1 MTPGD
6 ATTLIHLVGFMT
18 GIVLYAMLAVMI
30 LQSRPVR
37 ELPPLNRNADRI
49 PLATALLGLIW
60 NGGALVIYGLRDLG
74 VAAPAP
80 IVAAL
85 AFSAVGFLPAVVVH
99 SALATSAPRAGAR
112 VLVATSYL
120 LSTVASAMHFYAAL
134 TTGLVPSRV
143 SLLTL
148 TVGYA
153 GVLALLIA
161 FSPRQPTG
169 RRALSAVALAAFAV
183 MAIHL
188 SQHTA
193 GSDSWLIG
201 LVGHH
206 ASLPLALVI
215 LYQDY
220 RFALADLFLKR
231 VLTLVVLIALW
242 MLLYTTIA
250 APFVLPRM
258 AGDYTQPLGVGVLLA
273 LGLATALAYP
283 VLRRGVARFVD
294 RVVLRRAD
302 YGRLREELAAEIA
315 QLDTPERVLN
325 VACEM
330 LAPALSALHV
340 TWTETAVRDTTGGR
354 ASGVGSVLLPSERGL
369 EARVHVSTVDAPS
382 YEIEVARLTGG
393 RRLLSDDLTLLDQV
407 ALIVARRIDAIRV
420 THERFARDLREREM
434 AQLAT
439 EAELRALRAQLDPH
453 FLFNTLT
460 TIGHLIQEAPN
471 RALET
476 LFRLT
481 GLLRSVLKK
490 SGGEFVSLA
499 EELEIVRAY
508 LAIES
513 ARFEERLSV
522 TIDVPEA
529 LGALRVP
536 PFILQPVVENAVKHG
551 ISPLAAGGR
560 VIVTARAERD
570 GAGDA
575 NERVSALSL
584 SVIDTGV
591 GVAPAELERRRAAG
605 IGLANLE
612 RRLERYYGGAA
623 TLEVRSAP
631 GVGTTVRIRVPVD
644 GSVGRPARPAR
655 PASARGAA

>member
-1 MTPGD
+1 
-6 ATTLIHLVGFMT
+6 
-18 GIVLYAMLAVMI
+18 
-30 LQSRPVR
+30 
-37 ELPPLNRNADRI
+37 
-49 PLATALLGLIW
+49 
-60 NGGALVIYGLRDLG
+60 
-74 VAAPAP
+74 
-80 IVAAL
+80 
-85 AFSAVGFLPAVVVH
+85 
-99 SALATSAPRAGAR
+99 
-112 VLVATSYL
+112 
-120 LSTVASAMHFYAAL
+120 MHVYAAL
-134 TTGLVPSRV
+134 TTGVVPSRA

-153 GVLALLIA
+153 GIIALLIA
-161 FSPRQPTG
+161 LSPRQPTG
-169 RRALSAVALAAFAV
+169 RRALSAVALAAFAA
-183 MAIHL
+183 MALHL
-188 SQHTA
+188 SQHAA
-193 GSDSWLIG
+193 GSDSWLVE

-231 VLTLVVLIALW
+231 VLTLVMLIALW
-242 MLLYTTIA
+242 MLLYTGVA

-258 AGDYTQPLGVGVLLA
+258 AGDYMQPLGVGVLLA
-273 LGLATALAYP
+273 LGLTTAFAYP
-283 VLRRGVARFVD
+283 ALHRGVARFVD
-294 RVVLRRAD
+294 RIFLRRAD
-302 YGRLREELAAEIA
+302 YHRLRTELAAAIA
-315 QLDTPERVLN
+315 QLDSPERVLD
-325 VACEM
+325 VAREM
-330 LAPALSALHV
+330 LGPAFSALRV
-340 TWTETAVRDTTGGR
+340 TWTETAARGTTAGA

-369 EARVHVSTVDAPS
+369 EARVRIPTVDPPS
-382 YEIEVARLTGG
+382 YEIAVARLTGG
-393 RRLLSDDLTLLDQV
+393 RRLLSDDLALLDQV
-407 ALIVARRIDAIRV
+407 ALVVARRIDAIRV
-420 THERFARDLREREM
+420 THERYARDLREREM

-439 EAELRALRAQLDPH
+439 EAELRALRAQLNPH

-481 GLLRSVLKK
+481 GLLRSVLKQ
-490 SGGEFVSLA
+490 SSGEFVSLA

-536 PFILQPVVENAVKHG
+536 PLLLQPVVENAIKHG

-560 VIVTARAERD
+560 VIVTAQAERD
-570 GAGDA
+570 GAGGGDG
-575 NERVSALSL
+575 RISALSL

-591 GVAPAELERRRAAG
+591 GAAPAELERRRAAG
-605 IGLANLE
+605 IGLANLQ

-631 GVGTTVRIRVPVD
+631 GVGTTVHIRVPVSD
-644 GSVGRPARPAR
+644 RTERSAR